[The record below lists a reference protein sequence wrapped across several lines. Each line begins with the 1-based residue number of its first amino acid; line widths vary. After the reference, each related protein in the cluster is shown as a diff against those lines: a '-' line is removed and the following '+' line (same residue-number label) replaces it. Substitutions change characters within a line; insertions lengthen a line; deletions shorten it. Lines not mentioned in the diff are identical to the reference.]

1 MDKPCWTLMST
12 WAEDANKWE
21 LAWWDQQ
28 TALWNKYTDYS
39 LGIQQGKQINTQ
51 ANIAEK
57 KTSNGLPVPQQDP
70 IGLYL
75 SIKAWVPSKEIQ
87 ALWNLFQIF
96 PNLIFG
102 IFFTGSSQVN
112 TLLWNIS
119 ESTLKR
125 FSLQYF
131 VSMGER
137 VFTAQQLKSKDEV
150 VKENHYMLK
159 FGWVK
164 LQHSLSYYFIMPHN
178 FTPINTLKL
187 NRWSYDEVST

>member
-96 PNLIFG
+96 PNFIFG
-102 IFFTGSSQVN
+102 IFFTGSSGQH
-112 TLLWNIS
+112 I
-119 ESTLKR
+119 TLKH
-125 FSLQYF
+125 FWEHLKKIFPSVFCFY
-131 VSMGER
+131 G
-137 VFTAQQLKSKDEV
+137 VFTAQQLKSKGEV

>member
-1 MDKPCWTLMST
+1 MDKPWWTLMST
-12 WAEDANKWE
+12 WAEDDKKWE

-51 ANIAEK
+51 TNIAEK
-57 KTSNGLPVPQQDP
+57 KTNNGLPVPQQDP

-87 ALWNLFQIF
+87 ARWNLFQIF
-96 PNLIFG
+96 PNFIFG

-125 FSLQYF
+125 FPLQYF
-131 VSMGER
+131 VSMRER
-137 VFTAQQLKSKDEV
+137 VFTAQQLKSKGEV
-150 VKENHYMLK
+150 VKENLYLLK

-178 FTPINTLKL
+178 FTDINTWKL